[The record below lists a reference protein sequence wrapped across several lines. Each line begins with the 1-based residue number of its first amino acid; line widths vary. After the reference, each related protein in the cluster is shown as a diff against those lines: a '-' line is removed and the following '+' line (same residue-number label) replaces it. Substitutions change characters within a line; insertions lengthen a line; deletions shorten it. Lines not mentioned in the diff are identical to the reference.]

1 MSSKLHQQQQGG
13 FLQQLLQ
20 QFSQSEVKK
29 LQQQQQQQQQQ
40 QGGVKNKKSKSV
52 KTKRGGGGD
61 EPLNESERRQL
72 ELYEEQRQLEEASR
86 TAMIRREDEKWKK
99 WEENKEAVLEKQ
111 EQNQINYDGHNP
123 YGGQFA
129 GNVKVYT
136 GPKQGK
142 FIINKKGKKVYID
155 RKTLNNNVPYLKKKA
170 KKGKAKVAK

>member
-1 MSSKLHQQQQGG
+1 MSGKLHQQQQGG
-13 FLQQLLQ
+13 FLEQLLQ
-20 QFSQSEVKK
+20 QFSQSGDKRHQ
-29 LQQQQQQQQQQ
+29 LQQLQQQ

-52 KTKRGGGGD
+52 KTKRRGGGD
-61 EPLNESERRQL
+61 DPDNESEKVQLQLYKEQMREEEERLAEVYRRD
-72 ELYEEQRQLEEASR
+72 A
-86 TAMIRREDEKWKK
+86 EKWKN
-99 WEENKEAVLEKQ
+99 WEETKEAVLEKQKQ
-111 EQNQINYDGHNP
+111 EQNQINYDGHTP
-123 YGGQFA
+123 LGGQFA

>member
-1 MSSKLHQQQQGG
+1 MSGTKQQGG

-29 LQQQQQQQQQQ
+29 LQLQQQQQQ

-52 KTKRGGGGD
+52 KTKRGGGED
-61 EPLNESERRQL
+61 EPPINESKRVERGMT
-72 ELYEEQRQLEEASR
+72 EEQWAEQKRLEEVY
-86 TAMIRREDEKWKK
+86 RREDEKWKK
-99 WEENKEAVLEKQ
+99 WEENKDAALEKQ
-111 EQNQINYDGHNP
+111 KENPINFDNHER

-136 GPKQGK
+136 GPKEGK
-142 FIINKKGKKVYID
+142 FIINKHGKKVYID

-170 KKGKAKVAK
+170 KAKKAVKK